1 MNDEFEPFVKRPEV
15 AFPSTFR
22 SIGEPEQQIHRW
34 GMELR
39 DYFAAKAMKYMGLP
53 TKVYSGRI
61 GDNSWSLE
69 DMESFPYE
77 AMSKVAYRWADAM
90 MKAREQ

>member
-1 MNDEFEPFVKRPEV
+1 MSNEFEPFVKRPEV

-39 DYFAAKAMKYMGLP
+39 DYFAAKAMQLFINREEWQSTVNGVSEEVAFNAY
-53 TKVYSGRI
+53 
-61 GDNSWSLE
+61 
-69 DMESFPYE
+69 
-77 AMSKVAYRWADAM
+77 AMADAM
-90 MKAREQ
+90 MKARKR